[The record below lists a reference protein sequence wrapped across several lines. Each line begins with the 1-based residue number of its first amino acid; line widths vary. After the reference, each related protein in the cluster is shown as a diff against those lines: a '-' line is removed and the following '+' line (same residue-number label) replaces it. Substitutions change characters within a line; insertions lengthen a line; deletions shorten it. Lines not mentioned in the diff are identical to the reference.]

1 MYEEV
6 NKVKQLTSDNNFL
19 RLEVYNL
26 KTDLRNV
33 NNRIDRTVEQAK
45 TPLINEINLL
55 KNELKHVYDEINRL
69 KDQIKDTN
77 NSEEQNYLID
87 KLNNQIN
94 KDSTNSSIPTSKE
107 SIKNS
112 INRRTNTYN
121 HRVSSN
127 NKIGAQFNHV
137 GKTFTKQELEK
148 QIKENNLEVIE
159 FIHYIDDKK
168 YNEVLEKYKVGM
180 KVKTYVEKHIFI
192 PSNKSDDLLQKD
204 FYSVV
209 TYCNDLKS
217 IIILFGNYCFLPYN
231 KIKELISYLTNNIIN
246 LSEGTIDNFYSE
258 FSIKCE
264 DTLLNITN
272 NLLNGKY
279 QHTDET
285 VARENGKDSYYRGYA
300 NKDNVLYK
308 YHNHKGDK
316 PIEDDEILP
325 NFYGTLITDHDVGI
339 FKYGANNQDCI
350 VHFGRYCIEQNQN
363 ITVSFWKMKLY
374 NLLLKFEKNRQIL
387 SKYKVNSFKK
397 EEIKFMEEEYD
408 NILEFAK
415 VENDYIPSTYWKEK
429 PNTLL
434 NSCIKYKKQML
445 FYIYD
450 FTIPYEN
457 NFMERALRMIKSK
470 TKVSG
475 RFRSFKGGVRFGKIM
490 SVIKTSKLRNIN
502 PFYSII
508 NIMDNKTLFA

>member
-112 INRRTNTYN
+112 INRKTNTYN

-192 PSNKSDDLLQKD
+192 PSNKSDDLLQND
-204 FYSVV
+204 FYSDV

-217 IIILFGNYCFLPYN
+217 IIILLGNYCFL
-231 KIKELISYLTNNIIN
+231 S
-246 LSEGTIDNFYSE
+246 
-258 FSIKCE
+258 
-264 DTLLNITN
+264 
-272 NLLNGKY
+272 
-279 QHTDET
+279 
-285 VARENGKDSYYRGYA
+285 
-300 NKDNVLYK
+300 
-308 YHNHKGDK
+308 
-316 PIEDDEILP
+316 
-325 NFYGTLITDHDVGI
+325 
-339 FKYGANNQDCI
+339 
-350 VHFGRYCIEQNQN
+350 
-363 ITVSFWKMKLY
+363 
-374 NLLLKFEKNRQIL
+374 
-387 SKYKVNSFKK
+387 
-397 EEIKFMEEEYD
+397 
-408 NILEFAK
+408 
-415 VENDYIPSTYWKEK
+415 
-429 PNTLL
+429 
-434 NSCIKYKKQML
+434 
-445 FYIYD
+445 
-450 FTIPYEN
+450 
-457 NFMERALRMIKSK
+457 
-470 TKVSG
+470 
-475 RFRSFKGGVRFGKIM
+475 
-490 SVIKTSKLRNIN
+490 
-502 PFYSII
+502 
-508 NIMDNKTLFA
+508 

>member
-192 PSNKSDDLLQKD
+192 PSNKSDDLLQND
-204 FYSVV
+204 FYSDV

-217 IIILFGNYCFLPYN
+217 IIILLGNYCFL
-231 KIKELISYLTNNIIN
+231 S
-246 LSEGTIDNFYSE
+246 
-258 FSIKCE
+258 
-264 DTLLNITN
+264 
-272 NLLNGKY
+272 
-279 QHTDET
+279 
-285 VARENGKDSYYRGYA
+285 
-300 NKDNVLYK
+300 
-308 YHNHKGDK
+308 
-316 PIEDDEILP
+316 
-325 NFYGTLITDHDVGI
+325 
-339 FKYGANNQDCI
+339 
-350 VHFGRYCIEQNQN
+350 
-363 ITVSFWKMKLY
+363 
-374 NLLLKFEKNRQIL
+374 
-387 SKYKVNSFKK
+387 
-397 EEIKFMEEEYD
+397 
-408 NILEFAK
+408 
-415 VENDYIPSTYWKEK
+415 
-429 PNTLL
+429 
-434 NSCIKYKKQML
+434 
-445 FYIYD
+445 
-450 FTIPYEN
+450 
-457 NFMERALRMIKSK
+457 
-470 TKVSG
+470 
-475 RFRSFKGGVRFGKIM
+475 
-490 SVIKTSKLRNIN
+490 
-502 PFYSII
+502 
-508 NIMDNKTLFA
+508 

>member
-1 MYEEV
+1 MNKYYLDIYKMYEEEV

-217 IIILFGNYCFLPYN
+217 IIILLGNYCFL
-231 KIKELISYLTNNIIN
+231 S
-246 LSEGTIDNFYSE
+246 
-258 FSIKCE
+258 
-264 DTLLNITN
+264 
-272 NLLNGKY
+272 
-279 QHTDET
+279 
-285 VARENGKDSYYRGYA
+285 
-300 NKDNVLYK
+300 
-308 YHNHKGDK
+308 
-316 PIEDDEILP
+316 
-325 NFYGTLITDHDVGI
+325 
-339 FKYGANNQDCI
+339 
-350 VHFGRYCIEQNQN
+350 
-363 ITVSFWKMKLY
+363 
-374 NLLLKFEKNRQIL
+374 
-387 SKYKVNSFKK
+387 
-397 EEIKFMEEEYD
+397 
-408 NILEFAK
+408 
-415 VENDYIPSTYWKEK
+415 
-429 PNTLL
+429 
-434 NSCIKYKKQML
+434 
-445 FYIYD
+445 
-450 FTIPYEN
+450 
-457 NFMERALRMIKSK
+457 
-470 TKVSG
+470 
-475 RFRSFKGGVRFGKIM
+475 
-490 SVIKTSKLRNIN
+490 
-502 PFYSII
+502 
-508 NIMDNKTLFA
+508 